1 MRTSKTF
8 QFNKRLAIKN
18 MRAPMTVISLIGT
31 LLFSL
36 NITLAQSSMAQQI
49 GELNRQIAT
58 KVTAKNKTTIAVVEF
73 ADLEGNVTNFGRFMA
88 EELITRL
95 HETEKFK
102 VIERQ
107 LLNQVIKEQK
117 LTLSG
122 IVDPASAKQLG
133 RLLGVDAIVSGS
145 ITDLGKTLRVNAR
158 LISTETGEIFA
169 VAAREFVKDQTVINL
184 MASRGQ
190 QANATSSDANSTT
203 SPQSAKP
210 TVKASLYTFVLD
222 DCRLSGSTIVCDL
235 TITNN
240 DRDRVFSYDH
250 LVGGAGM
257 IDDLGG
263 TYMATSI
270 RIANRNGFDD
280 AVIVSNVPTKS
291 RIIFDN
297 VSSEATKI
305 ASLKMQFNRV
315 DQGILNHFK
324 VEFRDVVLSK

>member
-1 MRTSKTF
+1 MKPQAFILLLCALLLLPVNVS
-8 QFNKRLAIKN
+8 LAQ
-18 MRAPMTVISLIGT
+18 S
-31 LLFSL
+31 
-36 NITLAQSSMAQQI
+36 TLAQQI
-49 GELNRQIAT
+49 DELNRQIAM

-73 ADLEGNVTNFGRFMA
+73 ADLEGHVTNFGRFMA

-133 RLLGVDAIVSGS
+133 RVLGVDAIVSGS

-169 VAAREFVKDQTVINL
+169 VAAKEFVKDQTVIDL
-184 MASRGQ
+184 LSSRTQ
-190 QANATSSDANSTT
+190 PANSTSST
-203 SPQSAKP
+203 GDSSASRKP
-210 TVKASLYTFVLD
+210 KQTLKASLYSFDLE

-240 DRDRVFSYDH
+240 DNDRLFSYDH
-250 LVGGAGM
+250 LVGGAAM
-257 IDDLGG
+257 TDDLGG
-263 TYMATSI
+263 IYRATSI
-270 RIANRNGFDD
+270 GIANRNGFDD
-280 AVIVSNVPTKS
+280 AVILKNVPTKS
-291 RIIFDN
+291 RIVFDN
-297 VSSEATKI
+297 VSPQTTKI
-305 ASLKMQFNRV
+305 ASLRMQFNRFEQHIV
-315 DQGILNHFK
+315 THFK
-324 VEFRDVVLSK
+324 VEFRDIPLSK